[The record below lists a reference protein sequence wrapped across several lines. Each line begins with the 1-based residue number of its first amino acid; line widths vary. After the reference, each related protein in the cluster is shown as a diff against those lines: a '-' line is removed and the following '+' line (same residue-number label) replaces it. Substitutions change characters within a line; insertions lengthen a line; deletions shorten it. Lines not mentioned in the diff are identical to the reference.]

1 MEEFCKRVYVKHL
14 ESTPDG
20 LFIIWGWTEE
30 SMDEKNASDDDPAL
44 MSDSLSTESDK
55 SDDECAVSKEIS
67 TVNFKC
73 VGVTRDPLYQETLK
87 LAFDMLI
94 RRLVL
99 PMQYIP
105 HIPRARVI
113 TITYE
118 YSCTWMYFKIGKK
131 CCWYHCV

>member
-67 TVNFKC
+67 TSTVNFKC
-73 VGVTRDPLYQETLK
+73 VGVTRDP
-87 LAFDMLI
+87 
-94 RRLVL
+94 
-99 PMQYIP
+99 
-105 HIPRARVI
+105 
-113 TITYE
+113 
-118 YSCTWMYFKIGKK
+118 YS
-131 CCWYHCV
+131 

>member
-94 RRLVL
+94 N
-99 PMQYIP
+99 
-105 HIPRARVI
+105 
-113 TITYE
+113 E
-118 YSCTWMYFKIGKK
+118 KK
-131 CCWYHCV
+131 MFQ